1 MLPQLLIFE
10 IFFIQLYVTSFGIL
24 RSNLLN
30 PDYWKFTFTKWEQA
44 ASTAVADQELP
55 NVFFTINFDQL
66 GISPSIATIELTNED
81 SKLDLKIMQENGSS

>member
-1 MLPQLLIFE
+1 MMIQTCQTFTPPSGLIFA
-10 IFFIQLYVTSFGIL
+10 IFFIQLYVTPLYIL

-44 ASTAVADQELP
+44 ASTAVGDHELP
-55 NVFFTINFDQL
+55 SVFFTINFDHL

-81 SKLDLKIMQENGSS
+81 RKPDL